1 MAHDCPP
8 EPARQP
14 PGYLPSDFMA
24 LPDGRQLYRRRRSL
38 GIEGGKFVAAIRAE
52 RERIDLRDR
61 RQIEIAIEMRKQLS
75 PTRGLPFEPVAER
88 GSIHAQQHEIRL
100 TGEMFRRGFGH
111 LRRSCEMNEAVVQVD
126 LGAAEH

>member
-52 RERIDLRDR
+52 RERIDLRDHL
-61 RQIEIAIEMRKQLS
+61 QIEIAIEMRKQLS
-75 PTRGLPFEPVAER
+75 PTRELPFER
-88 GSIHAQQHEIRL
+88 GSIHAQQYEIAL
-100 TGEMFRRGFGH
+100 AGEMFRRGFGH
-111 LRRSCEMNEAVVQVD
+111 LRRS
-126 LGAAEH
+126 